1 MFAGKLDL
9 LLRRVSMAVRGVLLQ
24 RQRLFLRHSRHDSLW
39 RRILSPGGGMTFPGI
54 STPLLSRQKG
64 SAIVLMGLAAAAG
77 AGLGLNGVR
86 MSSAALL
93 WSALTLAV
101 IVGWSTAAS
110 P

>member
-9 LLRRVSMAVRGVLLQ
+9 LLRRVSMDVRGVLLQ
-24 RQRLFLRHSRHDSLW
+24 WQWLFLRHSRHDSLW
-39 RRILSPGGGMTFPGI
+39 RRILSAGGGMTFPGI
-54 STPLLSRQKG
+54 GRMLLTGQKG
-64 SAIVLMGLAAAAG
+64 STVVLMGLTIAAG
-77 AGLGLNGVR
+77 AGLGLNGVH

-93 WSALTLAV
+93 WSALTLAI